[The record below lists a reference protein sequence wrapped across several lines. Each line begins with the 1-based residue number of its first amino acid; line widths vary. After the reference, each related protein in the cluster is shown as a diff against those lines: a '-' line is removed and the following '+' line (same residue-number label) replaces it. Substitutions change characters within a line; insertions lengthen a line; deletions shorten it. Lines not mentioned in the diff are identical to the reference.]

1 MIWDPDVFPRTS
13 EVVCQLQ
20 TFQWLSTV
28 LWIDLQGLTSAN
40 LPNVM
45 SFPLPLSHSASAPLA
60 FFEFFESSSVLPLG
74 LQHALFLCLEYPSFI
89 LSEVQRSFLLPL
101 YQSILLRAWPLSCS
115 PARFFHSMFPLLY
128 FLTHLL
134 ICFCIMWL
142 MPSPFILCFVSGEI
156 IFFFFCLSLYP

>member
-1 MIWDPDVFPRTS
+1 
-13 EVVCQLQ
+13 
-20 TFQWLSTV
+20 
-28 LWIDLQGLTSAN
+28 
-40 LPNVM
+40 M

-142 MPSPFILCFVSGEI
+142 IPSPFILCFVSGEI
-156 IFFFFCLSLYP
+156 IFFFLSITVSLNLHQKLDKYSFNEWMNELINHKWELFPFSWDV